1 MAEETVQETEDV
13 SPAQAQPSAGNDADT
28 QESGRPNAYTFAG
41 FLLGGWVALMVAFV
55 LIAAVGM
62 TLVGVVAG

>member
-13 SPAQAQPSAGNDADT
+13 PPAEAQSSAGTDT
-28 QESGRPNAYTFAG
+28 DSQESGRPNAYTFAG

-55 LIAAVGM
+55 LIAVVAM
-62 TLVGVVAG
+62 TIVGVVAG